1 MPSISQ
7 KTAMEQ
13 KPLEEQLKAI
23 PSQPGVYI
31 FRDTQGDILYVGKA
45 ASLRHRIRS
54 YFGSPWS
61 LQAKI
66 QKMVSKMADFEFIIT
81 HSEQEALILENNLI
95 KRHKPRYNSRLKDD
109 KNYPYLKID
118 LKEDFP
124 LVYITRRQNPDGA
137 RYFGPFASAGSVRKT
152 LDLLKRLF
160 PYRSC
165 TKAIKGDDPRPCL
178 DYYIHRCVGPCIGA
192 VTKEQ
197 YREVIEQVISFLEG
211 KHEAVVKDLRQ
222 KMEKAAERME
232 FERAAILR
240 DQIRAIERVTQEQKA
255 VSTRLED
262 EDVVAMAREKDDAWV
277 EAFFIRQGK
286 LIGRDHFLME
296 GVQDEEPAQIM
307 ASFVK
312 QFYDSA
318 SYIPPQILLQHTPED
333 TTTIR
338 NWLESKRGKRVYLRA
353 PRHGEK
359 KRLVD
364 MVAQNASQGL
374 AQLMV
379 REHATTDAITSALEE
394 LKEQLNLPSV
404 PHRVECYDISS
415 IHGTSAVGSMVV
427 FEDGRPKPAHYR
439 RFKIKD
445 VKGIDD
451 YAMMQEV
458 LRRRFKRAT
467 ASAGNGQKPREA
479 STEPWVILPDLVLID
494 GGKGHL
500 SAALQVMLQIGLASV
515 PIASIAKEN
524 EEVFRPESQEAIILQ
539 KSSQALYLLQR
550 IRDEAHRFA
559 ISYHQKI
566 RSRKSWGSAMDSVPG
581 IGPKRK
587 RALLRRFGS
596 VQAIKEASL
605 EEVSA
610 VPGMT
615 RALAEKVKEYL

>member
-1 MPSISQ
+1 
-7 KTAMEQ
+7 MEQ